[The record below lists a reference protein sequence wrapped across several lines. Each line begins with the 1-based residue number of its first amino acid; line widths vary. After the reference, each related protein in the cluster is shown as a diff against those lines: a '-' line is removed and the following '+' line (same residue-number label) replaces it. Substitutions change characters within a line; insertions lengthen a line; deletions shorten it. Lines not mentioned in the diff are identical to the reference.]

1 MFGGG
6 RGHQVKK
13 AAPVKGQGRWTAPGY
28 ELRGAGKLSDG
39 QEGQAGAGRP
49 SWGRRKRN
57 REDGKDSKQ
66 DPMSLVKF

>member
-6 RGHQVKK
+6 RGHQVKE

-39 QEGQAGAGRP
+39 QEGQPGAGGKGIRKM
-49 SWGRRKRN
+49 GRTAN
-57 REDGKDSKQ
+57 RI
-66 DPMSLVKF
+66 P